1 MLTLYSYTTRHSI
14 IKFQNAGD
22 RKISR
27 TSQRKKWVSLK
38 VSVMKM
44 ASHSLTAT
52 SESKIVEEY
61 LQNSKKNNSPNR
73 NTNLQKIQIQVFKG
87 RFFRCTKS

>member
-1 MLTLYSYTTRHSI
+1 MVLLTLYSYTTRHSI

-22 RKISR
+22 KKISR
-27 TSQRKKWVSLK
+27 TSQRKKRVSLK

-52 SESKIVEEY
+52 SESKRQWRNI
-61 LQNSKKNNSPNR
+61 SKIPRKIIPKR
-73 NTNLQKIQIQVFKG
+73 EIQIYKLLFKSLKID
-87 RFFRCTKS
+87 F